1 MVSRTRTLLAAIA
14 VTALA
19 LFAVGCGGDRS
30 AATVTLSEFTIKPKG
45 VLLRSGQPALLT
57 IVNAGKIEHNLKLD
71 PAVTDTFLPEIL
83 KPGERATVSFTPK
96 TSGTFEYACTI
107 PGHAPA
113 GMTGAITIGA

>member
-1 MVSRTRTLLAAIA
+1 MAKARTAL
-14 VTALA
+14 TALA
-19 LFAVGCGGDRS
+19 LTTLALFSVACGGQRD

-45 VLLRSGQPALLT
+45 VALRTGQPALLT

-96 TSGTFEYACTI
+96 TSGTFDYACTI

-113 GMTGAITIGA
+113 GMTGAITVGA